1 MVDSIIVQE
10 LSKRLLENIDS
21 LLNGAY
27 CSALSNPLNQRGWS
41 DLISKDLLGKFYG
54 FLSTLHVTHGL
65 MDGRTV
71 LPLPPR
77 ESIQTTPPSDGPGMQ
92 ETIAKDRIHAL
103 ESSLITWTKQV
114 KHVLKQEPE
123 AALKD
128 PTRNPEPMVEVEF
141 WKLKA
146 NNLNSVH
153 DQLEAEELRRVLS
166 ILKENKSTY
175 VEPFRRLQEEVERA
189 RDEANDN
196 VKFLSS
202 LTKYFEKLA
211 SDAVDFADLEKLFD
225 PILHTILLVWKHSKY
240 YNTPARLVVLMRQ
253 ICNSI
258 IAQACRFVNG
268 PQVFAMIA
276 NEEANEAVEKLEK
289 TLEICTAFRD
299 KYFFYRDVAEQQGK
313 EGGWRIQTSALFVRL
328 DAFRERCRDIL
339 DFTKTIVQFF
349 KLERVEIGGTKG
361 RELTASLQQIFEE
374 FKQAVEVFQAVSY
387 DIMDVGARAF
397 DHDFYKFRSAVKN
410 LDQRLGAVLGSG
422 FDDLDT
428 IPGRLKLFDAFEG
441 LLERAILQDELER
454 RFAALLGQYHEDLI
468 EVQRLY
474 LDNKMKICSAT
485 DDAPLFENMPPVA
498 GAIYWARSLRS
509 RVAGPMPK
517 ILVYSE
523 MVKEQPDD
531 FAEVERLHSALCKIL
546 DEFEQQMFEGWEAD
560 CVDSAKEKLKMRLL
574 RRLEKT
580 GTLKV
585 NFDPQLVRLLR
596 EVRYFLLFGLEVPE
610 AALEMY
616 QRANTYREWTGR
628 LDVVVQKY
636 NSVLTELLP
645 VEEPLFADRIQK
657 MDTTLSPGLVDL
669 RWNREDRIPDFITLA
684 EGVIGDVSSV
694 VDVVKSNLRKI
705 SAILARW
712 CQAPLLERK
721 PKPMSA
727 EDFDSIHKA
736 AVGVKLHMMTE
747 DGKEIHKLIKD
758 SSEALKVSKTA
769 ETWKSYV
776 DFVNN
781 IVIEG
786 LVSAVAVSLQ
796 YLCEILDP
804 LIIARN
810 EMQPLFDVKIELQD
824 SEIVFEP
831 AFTLASG
838 SQGSL
843 CLRGVIDGWLKDFF
857 AIGTVMQRL
866 DSGSGREGSHRI
878 GRSYAPDVSDGTGD
892 YLNEL
897 KEHFQMQCLLAL
909 VSELIDN
916 TEMKCL
922 EYRQKFLEHSFLWL
936 DSIQDSFNN
945 FLADGAKDLVEN
957 FEEEGVA
964 FNEIMAMIGVDLGEP
979 IPPMEKF
986 DKAVTRFT
994 QMKTSIS
1001 NLKTPVDIHWLRI
1014 NIQPV
1019 KIHLVQ
1025 FAGKWEYTYTNY
1037 LQEFC
1042 EGRIGSLCR
1051 FIDKVNDG
1059 LTQHSPADDPENE
1072 KLLYATMT
1080 HIRDVKLAMEATKL
1094 LFNPIREQVQTLKK
1108 HGVVL
1113 PEEQLQELDLAPAR
1127 WEEVIRAAFDEKEKI
1142 LPLQS
1147 AEMLK
1152 IRRKI
1157 DAFAG
1162 EVAEYRSTFLR
1173 ECPFAAEH
1181 TYEEA
1186 YGKLDDF
1193 YERTMAMVERA
1204 KEYNNLE
1211 LLFDMAM
1218 SGYRELKDSQEDLV
1232 LLKNLWDAIAL
1243 INFTFEDWNSTLW
1256 DRINTDDLLMRVKE
1270 LGTQVKAMPKEI
1282 RGWKLYAWLQ
1292 DIVKNMSTVLPLI
1305 SDLHSETMR
1314 DRHWNQLMDVTG
1326 TTFTKGPEFCFK
1338 DLLDLELY
1346 KFADDVSEIV
1356 DQSVK
1361 EAKIEKKL
1369 STIRT
1374 TWTKLTLE
1382 FDHSREDCP
1391 LLKELG
1397 EVVEILESHSL
1408 EMMGMVSQGRFIEF
1422 CQAVVDEWSTKLR
1435 TVDSV
1440 LTVWQKVQRNWC
1452 RLEPI
1457 FMLSD
1462 DIRSQLPEDSK
1473 RFEALDAEWKDL
1485 MVDASQSSNAVEICC
1500 AEGREEVLHRLNEAI
1515 EACEKSLN
1523 DYLEQK
1529 KKAFP
1534 RFYFVANQ
1542 ALLDILSNGNRPLK
1556 VAEYLGDCFDGVK
1569 SLNFE
1574 KDPVNGR
1581 IGTGIISKD
1590 KEYVPFYEDVVL
1602 EGAVETY
1609 LTNLESHIRCTL
1621 RDILDNARATAEN
1634 WEVDKP
1640 REIWLQ
1646 DYCAQLALVTTQ
1658 LVWTEETARAFDEL
1672 EGGSET
1678 AMKDYKRVCDDRIEK
1693 LIKQVVGEKG

>member
-1 MVDSIIVQE
+1 
-10 LSKRLLENIDS
+10 
-21 LLNGAY
+21 
-27 CSALSNPLNQRGWS
+27 
-41 DLISKDLLGKFYG
+41 
-54 FLSTLHVTHGL
+54 
-65 MDGRTV
+65 
-71 LPLPPR
+71 
-77 ESIQTTPPSDGPGMQ
+77 
-92 ETIAKDRIHAL
+92 
-103 ESSLITWTKQV
+103 
-114 KHVLKQEPE
+114 
-123 AALKD
+123 
-128 PTRNPEPMVEVEF
+128 
-141 WKLKA
+141 
-146 NNLNSVH
+146 
-153 DQLEAEELRRVLS
+153 
-166 ILKENKSTY
+166 
-175 VEPFRRLQEEVERA
+175 
-189 RDEANDN
+189 
-196 VKFLSS
+196 
-202 LTKYFEKLA
+202 
-211 SDAVDFADLEKLFD
+211 
-225 PILHTILLVWKHSKY
+225 
-240 YNTPARLVVLMRQ
+240 
-253 ICNSI
+253 
-258 IAQACRFVNG
+258 
-268 PQVFAMIA
+268 
-276 NEEANEAVEKLEK
+276 
-289 TLEICTAFRD
+289 
-299 KYFFYRDVAEQQGK
+299 
-313 EGGWRIQTSALFVRL
+313 
-328 DAFRERCRDIL
+328 
-339 DFTKTIVQFF
+339 
-349 KLERVEIGGTKG
+349 
-361 RELTASLQQIFEE
+361 
-374 FKQAVEVFQAVSY
+374 
-387 DIMDVGARAF
+387 
-397 DHDFYKFRSAVKN
+397 
-410 LDQRLGAVLGSG
+410 
-422 FDDLDT
+422 
-428 IPGRLKLFDAFEG
+428 
-441 LLERAILQDELER
+441 
-454 RFAALLGQYHEDLI
+454 
-468 EVQRLY
+468 
-474 LDNKMKICSAT
+474 
-485 DDAPLFENMPPVA
+485 
-498 GAIYWARSLRS
+498 
-509 RVAGPMPK
+509 
-517 ILVYSE
+517 
-523 MVKEQPDD
+523 
-531 FAEVERLHSALCKIL
+531 
-546 DEFEQQMFEGWEAD
+546 
-560 CVDSAKEKLKMRLL
+560 
-574 RRLEKT
+574 
-580 GTLKV
+580 
-585 NFDPQLVRLLR
+585 
-596 EVRYFLLFGLEVPE
+596 
-610 AALEMY
+610 
-616 QRANTYREWTGR
+616 
-628 LDVVVQKY
+628 
-636 NSVLTELLP
+636 
-645 VEEPLFADRIQK
+645 
-657 MDTTLSPGLVDL
+657 
-669 RWNREDRIPDFITLA
+669 
-684 EGVIGDVSSV
+684 
-694 VDVVKSNLRKI
+694 
-705 SAILARW
+705 
-712 CQAPLLERK
+712 
-721 PKPMSA
+721 
-727 EDFDSIHKA
+727 
-736 AVGVKLHMMTE
+736 
-747 DGKEIHKLIKD
+747 
-758 SSEALKVSKTA
+758 
-769 ETWKSYV
+769 
-776 DFVNN
+776 
-781 IVIEG
+781 
-786 LVSAVAVSLQ
+786 
-796 YLCEILDP
+796 
-804 LIIARN
+804 
-810 EMQPLFDVKIELQD
+810 
-824 SEIVFEP
+824 
-831 AFTLASG
+831 
-838 SQGSL
+838 
-843 CLRGVIDGWLKDFF
+843 
-857 AIGTVMQRL
+857 MQRL
-866 DSGSGREGSHRI
+866 DS
-878 GRSYAPDVSDGTGD
+878 GTGD

-957 FEEEGVA
+957 FEEER
-964 FNEIMAMIGVDLGEP
+964 L
-979 IPPMEKF
+979 
-986 DKAVTRFT
+986 TRFT

-1693 LIKQVVGEKG
+1693 LIKQVVGEKGPTSWGLNFDDLKTKSLARVPEDVRRTAVEFSIVWYAVQKLIEQEGFESFAQNMEKDAPNRFKEWFNELAPEDQKLPLDWKKLDSQPLQKMLVMRCLRPDRMTIMMGNWIRKALPHGREYMDCDGSSSFYEVLSNSFEDSSNVTPIFFILSPGADPVKEVEALGRKVIQLQINVNYHNVAMGQGQDVVAMAKLDMGHKEGHWIMLQNIHLMPRWCTELEKKLDNFAIEGSHPNFRCFLSADPSNGIPIGILERSIKLTNEPPQGLLANLRRAFAFFNKEDFEERDSKVKSILFGLCHFHGVMLERKKFGPLGYNMMYPFSIGDLRDSASVLYNYLENASSVKVPWDDLRYIFGEIMYGGHIVDDWDRKLCRTYLEFFMHDELLDETELVPFTDPSKLSFLSPAPSSHEKYLEHIELMPVETPQFFGLHPNAEIGFRTAQSNTLFQTLLNLDARSGGSGGGDEDAGESMSPLAMAEAFCNDILDDVRDIKFPVDDISRSMPDEEKGPYQYVFLQECSYMNELIFEMVRSLQELQLGFKGELTMSETMENLSNALILEIIPPRWAKLAFPSTRPLRSWLTNLKERCAQLEEWTNDPSSVPKVVDVSKFFNPQSFLTAIKQLCCQQQMLELDKLMVFTEVTKREKSQIESFSREGAYVTGMFLEGARWDINGNCLDESKPKEMFCKMPVINCKAGLADETGSGKSEKGMYICPIYCTPQRRPYFVFAAQLRTKHSPAKWVLAGVAMILDIGVAV

>member
-1 MVDSIIVQE
+1 MGEGEGGGGLDKRVEFVLQRIFAIFGYSKYDKFKSTILNQKEDSPLRAIEAFLDDPECLAFFAYQGSGESLVATRQTPASLGQIKKKVLIVCRSKAEIEISADNIVSAIVVQE
-10 LSKRLLENIDS
+10 LSKRLLENMNC

-27 CSALSNPLNQRGWS
+27 SSALSNPLNQRGWS
-41 DLISKDLLGKFYG
+41 DLISKDLLGKFYA

-65 MDGRTV
+65 MEGRTV
-71 LPLPPR
+71 LPLPPK
-77 ESIQTTPPSDGPGMQ
+77 ETTQPPPPSDGPGVQ
-92 ETIAKDRIHAL
+92 QAIAKDRVHAL

-128 PTRNPEPMVEVEF
+128 PNRNPEPMVEVEF
-141 WKLKA
+141 WTLKA

-153 DQLEAEELRRVLS
+153 DQLQAADLRKVLS
-166 ILKENKSTY
+166 VLEDNKSTY
-175 VEPFRRLQEEVERA
+175 VEPFKKLQNEVEEA

-202 LTKYFEKLA
+202 LTKHFQKLA
-211 SDAVDFADLEKLFD
+211 SDSMDFVELDKLFD
-225 PILHTILLVWKHSKY
+225 PILHTILLIWKHSKY
-240 YNTPARLVVLMRQ
+240 YNTPARLVVLMRE

-258 IAQACRFVNG
+258 IAQACRFING
-268 PQVFAMIA
+268 PQVFSLIA

-299 KYFFYRDVAEQQGK
+299 KYFVYKDIAEQQGK
-313 EGGWRIQTSALFVRL
+313 EGGWRIQTNAVFVRL

-361 RELTASLQQIFEE
+361 KQLTAAIQQIFEE
-374 FKQAVEVFQAVSY
+374 FKQAVETFQGVSY
-387 DIMDVGARAF
+387 DIIDVGARSF
-397 DHDFYKFRSAVKN
+397 DDDFYKFRSAVKN

-422 FDDLDT
+422 FEDLDT
-428 IPGRLKLFDAFEG
+428 IQGRLKLFDAFEG
-441 LLERAILQDELER
+441 LLERSILQDELEK
-454 RFAALLGQYHEDLI
+454 RFDGLLKQYHDDLI
-468 EVQRLY
+468 EVQNIY
-474 LDNKMKICSAT
+474 VEDKAKICSVSE
-485 DDAPLFENMPPVA
+485 DAPLYENMPPVA

-509 RVAGPMPK
+509 RVADPMPK
-517 ILVYSE
+517 LMLYND
-523 MVKEQPDD
+523 MVKEKPDE
-531 FAEVERLHSALCKIL
+531 FPEIEGLHSTLCKTL
-546 DEFEQQMFEGWEAD
+546 DEFETQMFEGWQAD

-616 QRANTYREWTGR
+616 ERADTYREWTGR

-636 NSVLTELLP
+636 NAVLTELLP
-645 VEEPLFADRIQK
+645 VEEPLFGDRIQK

-669 RWNREDRIPDFITLA
+669 KWNSEDRIPDFILVA
-684 EGVIGDVSSV
+684 EGVIGDVSGV

-705 SAILARW
+705 SAILAKW
-712 CQAPLLERK
+712 CQSPLLERK

-747 DGKEIHKLIKD
+747 DGKEIHKLVKD
-758 SSEALKVSKTA
+758 SSEALKISKTA
-769 ETWKSYV
+769 DTWKSYV

-781 IVIEG
+781 IIIEG

-810 EMQPLFDVKIELQD
+810 EMQPLFDVKIELQG

-831 AFTLASG
+831 AFALTSS

-866 DSGSGREGSHRI
+866 DTG
-878 GRSYAPDVSDGTGD
+878 AGD

-922 EYRQKFLEHSFLWL
+922 EYRQKFLEHSFLWM
-936 DSIQDSFNN
+936 DSIEDSFNS
-945 FLADGAKDLVEN
+945 FLAEGAKDLVEN

-964 FNEIMAMIGVDLGEP
+964 FNEIMAMIGVDLGVP

-986 DKAVTRFT
+986 DEAVTKFA
-994 QMKTSIS
+994 QMKTTIS

-1025 FAGKWEYTYTNY
+1025 FAGKWELTYTHF

-1042 EGRIGSLCR
+1042 EGRIDSLCK
-1051 FIDKVNDG
+1051 FIYKVNDG

-1080 HIRDVKLAMEATKL
+1080 HIRDVKLAMEAAKL
-1094 LFNPIREQVQTLKK
+1094 LFNPIREQVSTLKK

-1113 PEEQLQELDLAPAR
+1113 ADEKLQELDLAPAR

-1152 IRRKI
+1152 IRKKI

-1162 EVAEYRSTFLR
+1162 EVAQYRSTFLQ
-1173 ECPFAAEH
+1173 ECPFKAEH

-1193 YERTMAMVERA
+1193 YERTMAMAERA
-1204 KEYNNLE
+1204 KE
-1211 LLFDMAM
+1211 
-1218 SGYRELKDSQEDLV
+1218 
-1232 LLKNLWDAIAL
+1232 
-1243 INFTFEDWNSTLW
+1243 
-1256 DRINTDDLLMRVKE
+1256 
-1270 LGTQVKAMPKEI
+1270 
-1282 RGWKLYAWLQ
+1282 
-1292 DIVKNMSTVLPLI
+1292 
-1305 SDLHSETMR
+1305 
-1314 DRHWNQLMDVTG
+1314 
-1326 TTFTKGPEFCFK
+1326 
-1338 DLLDLELY
+1338 
-1346 KFADDVSEIV
+1346 
-1356 DQSVK
+1356 
-1361 EAKIEKKL
+1361 
-1369 STIRT
+1369 
-1374 TWTKLTLE
+1374 
-1382 FDHSREDCP
+1382 
-1391 LLKELG
+1391 
-1397 EVVEILESHSL
+1397 
-1408 EMMGMVSQGRFIEF
+1408 
-1422 CQAVVDEWSTKLR
+1422 
-1435 TVDSV
+1435 
-1440 LTVWQKVQRNWC
+1440 
-1452 RLEPI
+1452 
-1457 FMLSD
+1457 
-1462 DIRSQLPEDSK
+1462 
-1473 RFEALDAEWKDL
+1473 
-1485 MVDASQSSNAVEICC
+1485 
-1500 AEGREEVLHRLNEAI
+1500 
-1515 EACEKSLN
+1515 
-1523 DYLEQK
+1523 
-1529 KKAFP
+1529 
-1534 RFYFVANQ
+1534 
-1542 ALLDILSNGNRPLK
+1542 
-1556 VAEYLGDCFDGVK
+1556 
-1569 SLNFE
+1569 
-1574 KDPVNGR
+1574 
-1581 IGTGIISKD
+1581 
-1590 KEYVPFYEDVVL
+1590 
-1602 EGAVETY
+1602 
-1609 LTNLESHIRCTL
+1609 
-1621 RDILDNARATAEN
+1621 
-1634 WEVDKP
+1634 
-1640 REIWLQ
+1640 
-1646 DYCAQLALVTTQ
+1646 
-1658 LVWTEETARAFDEL
+1658 
-1672 EGGSET
+1672 
-1678 AMKDYKRVCDDRIEK
+1678 
-1693 LIKQVVGEKG
+1693 